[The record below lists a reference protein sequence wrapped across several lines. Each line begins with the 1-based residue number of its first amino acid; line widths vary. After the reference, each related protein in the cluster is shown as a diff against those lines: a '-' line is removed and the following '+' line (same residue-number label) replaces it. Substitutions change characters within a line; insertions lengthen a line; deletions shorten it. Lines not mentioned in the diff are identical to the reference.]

1 MSYRHYAKDAIY
13 YLLKLILWPGLKKGR
28 FLGSCALQCSLRGF
42 ASAPLFGMLVDNSPK
57 SLVNTRQFGL
67 VEYSRI

>member
-1 MSYRHYAKDAIY
+1 MNIKPRQFAGCE
-13 YLLKLILWPGLKKGR
+13 LQRVGFGR
-28 FLGSCALQCSLRGF
+28 SVGALQCSLRGF